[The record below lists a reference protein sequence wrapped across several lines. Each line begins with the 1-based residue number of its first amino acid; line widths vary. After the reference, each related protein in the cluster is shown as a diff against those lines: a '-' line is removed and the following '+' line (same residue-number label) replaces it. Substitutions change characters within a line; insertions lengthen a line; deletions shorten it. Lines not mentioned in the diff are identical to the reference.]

1 MEVEIQ
7 QIIDKYNELGNVWKV
22 GEALGMSGQKVHSIL
37 KKMGLG
43 KRMNYF
49 TESDYAYL
57 REHYEEYANGQ
68 RLPELA
74 KIMKR
79 TAAFLNRKAKELGLT
94 KPNRKYT
101 IGEERHKQLSKSA
114 KERITK
120 YGHPKGM
127 LGKKHTSETKEYIS
141 KWHRQNW
148 AEHRD
153 ELLTP
158 ERLEAKSDCMAKQQ
172 ADGVMGVRSRTY
184 LRKCF
189 INGNTYIFKSAWEA
203 NIALVLEYERLL
215 GNIDGWA
222 YEATTFSFKYDGN
235 GVRNY
240 KPDFDIYRNG
250 KTYHIEVK
258 GWVDEKTKTKMALMQ
273 RYYPNDVIY
282 IMGEKEYRS
291 IKAKYK
297 PIIPQWGYAKVF
309 SNDNNCCKIVARKFI
324 DKENPRIEFK
334 IVTID

>member
-22 GEALGMSGQKVHSIL
+22 GEALGISGQKVHSIL
-37 KKMGLG
+37 KKRGLG

-49 TESDYAYL
+49 TEADYAYL

-68 RLPELA
+68 RLSELA

-79 TAAFLNRKAKELGLT
+79 TTAFLNRKAKELGLT
-94 KPNRKYT
+94 KPNRKYK
-101 IGEERHKQLSKSA
+101 IGEERHKQLSNAA
-114 KERITK
+114 KGRIAK

-127 LGKKHTSETKEYIS
+127 MGKNHTSETKEYIS

-153 ELLTP
+153 EYLTE
-158 ERLEAKSDCMAKQQ
+158 ERRKNSSDNMAKCQ
-172 ADGVMGVRSRTY
+172 ADGILGVRSRTY
-184 LRKCF
+184 MVRCF
-189 INGNTYIFKSAWEA
+189 VNNKEYVFKSAWEV

-222 YEATTFSFKYDGN
+222 YEATTFSFEYDGN

-240 KPDFDIYRNG
+240 KPDFDVYKDGKIY
-250 KTYHIEVK
+250 HVEVK
-258 GWVDEKTKTKMALMQ
+258 GWVDEKTKIKMDLMQ
-273 RYYPNDVIY
+273 RFYPNDMIY
-282 IMGEKEYRS
+282 MMGEKEYRS
-291 IKAKYK
+291 VKAKYK
-297 PIIPQWGYAKVF
+297 PIIPQWGFAKTI
-309 SNDNNCCKIVARKFI
+309 SNDNRCVKIVAEKFI
-324 DKENPRIEFK
+324 DKDNPRIEFK
-334 IVTID
+334 IVTIE